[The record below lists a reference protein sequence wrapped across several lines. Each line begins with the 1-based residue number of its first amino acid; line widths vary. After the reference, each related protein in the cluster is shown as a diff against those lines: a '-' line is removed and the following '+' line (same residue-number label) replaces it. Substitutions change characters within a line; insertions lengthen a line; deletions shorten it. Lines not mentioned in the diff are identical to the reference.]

1 MLFGYTTYYK
11 GNKQSCLAVYGFC
24 RLRLDK
30 NPGGNILSD
39 LKNCALIREV
49 HVYGNSISVNKKKN
63 MATQHN
69 GFGRK
74 MVKTAENI
82 ASSKKYS
89 QVAIIAGIGTREYY
103 KKKCGY
109 HLPKNSTYMMKFI

>member
-1 MLFGYTTYYK
+1 
-11 GNKQSCLAVYGFC
+11 
-24 RLRLDK
+24 
-30 NPGGNILSD
+30 
-39 LKNCALIREV
+39 
-49 HVYGNSISVNKKKN
+49 

-74 MVKTAENI
+74 MVKIAENI